1 MATSKKNH
9 SPKAPGNEFAAFVC
23 EASATEALVPILA
36 ERGWSLE
43 SVSMGGIENAIRSL
57 GASPSPQFLLVDL
70 SDSIDP
76 KGDMN
81 ALAEV
86 CEPGTSV
93 IAIGTLNDVGFYR
106 ELIDTGVIDYFI
118 KPVSPNDI
126 RAAIEQA
133 EHLVAAPQE
142 TAPTTEAVSH
152 RSVAVI
158 GSRGG
163 SGSSMIASTL
173 AWITAHQLGKSTALL
188 DLDIH
193 FGTSALVFDLE
204 PARGLVDALDNPGRV
219 DSLFVE
225 RAVIKESENLAILSA
240 EASVSE
246 PIHADPAAMTHLIE
260 ELRAKYQ
267 TLVID
272 LPRYVAAQYPF
283 IIGETTDVIIATDLS
298 LAATRD
304 TIRLLNFIKEAAPSA
319 RIYIAI
325 NGLGH
330 NGPVEVDHKDFEASI
345 ERKID
350 WLIPFDPKSV
360 VASAKQAKFI
370 AQAAPGS
377 KVVAKLRE
385 VAEAV
390 VGAPEEAKSVSVWS
404 RLMGK
409 GQK

>member
-1 MATSKKNH
+1 M
-9 SPKAPGNEFAAFVC
+9 
-23 EASATEALVPILA
+23 
-36 ERGWSLE
+36 
-43 SVSMGGIENAIRSL
+43 
-57 GASPSPQFLLVDL
+57 
-70 SDSIDP
+70 
-76 KGDMN
+76 
-81 ALAEV
+81 
-86 CEPGTSV
+86 
-93 IAIGTLNDVGFYR
+93 GTLNDVGFYR
-106 ELIDTGVIDYFI
+106 DLIDAGVIDYFI

-126 RAAIEQA
+126 RAAIQQA
-133 EHLVAAPQE
+133 EHLTAAPPE
-142 TAPTTEAVSH
+142 ATPTTEAVSH
-152 RSVAVI
+152 RSIAVI

-163 SGSSMIASTL
+163 SGSSLIASTL
-173 AWITAHQLGKSTALL
+173 AWITAHRLGKSTALL

-246 PIHADPAAMTHLIE
+246 PIHTDPAAMTHLIE

-267 TLVID
+267 AVVID
-272 LPRYVAAQYPF
+272 LPRYVAAQHPF
-283 IIGETTDVIIATDLS
+283 LIGEATDVIIVTDLS

-304 TIRLLNFIKEAAPSA
+304 TIRLLNFVKEAASSA
-319 RIYIAI
+319 KIYVAVSGLGQ
-325 NGLGH
+325 NGL
-330 NGPVEVDHKDFEASI
+330 VEVDQKDFESSI

-350 WLIPFDPKSV
+350 WMIPFDPKSV

-377 KVVAKLRE
+377 KFVAKLKE
-385 VAEAV
+385 VAETI
-390 VGAPEEAKSVSVWS
+390 VGTPEEEKSMSVWS
-404 RLMGK
+404 RIMGK